1 MQTTFE
7 KHIEKVSKVVETW
20 PVWKQELLGGKAT
33 KTMQTNQEE
42 KLFVEKYRPKRVDD
56 CILPTSLKKSF
67 KDIIKSNTPQ
77 NLLLSG
83 GAGCGK
89 TTVAKALCDELGVDW
104 ILINA
109 SEQSGID
116 VVRNQIRNFAST
128 VSLSGGQKVVI
139 LDEFDYS
146 NSQSMQPALRGFI
159 EEFSTNCNFIITC
172 NFKNRIIAPIHSRC
186 TCIEFIIP
194 QKQKIKL
201 AAQFIQR
208 VGEIL
213 DNEKIKYNEKVVA
226 KLVMSHFPDFRR
238 VLNEIQRYSVAGEID
253 IGILS
258 EIGEINVGKL
268 CEYMKQKNFREC
280 RQWVVDNLDNDI
292 STLFRKLYDGMK
304 EFVNPQS
311 IPDMILI
318 LNEYQYKSAFVA
330 DLEINMA
337 ACVVELMM
345 NVEFK

>member
-128 VSLSGGQKVVI
+128 VSLSGG
-139 LDEFDYS
+139 L
-146 NSQSMQPALRGFI
+146 
-159 EEFSTNCNFIITC
+159 
-172 NFKNRIIAPIHSRC
+172 
-186 TCIEFIIP
+186 
-194 QKQKIKL
+194 
-201 AAQFIQR
+201 
-208 VGEIL
+208 
-213 DNEKIKYNEKVVA
+213 
-226 KLVMSHFPDFRR
+226 
-238 VLNEIQRYSVAGEID
+238 
-253 IGILS
+253 
-258 EIGEINVGKL
+258 
-268 CEYMKQKNFREC
+268 
-280 RQWVVDNLDNDI
+280 
-292 STLFRKLYDGMK
+292 
-304 EFVNPQS
+304 
-311 IPDMILI
+311 
-318 LNEYQYKSAFVA
+318 KSSYTG
-330 DLEINMA
+330 
-337 ACVVELMM
+337 
-345 NVEFK
+345 